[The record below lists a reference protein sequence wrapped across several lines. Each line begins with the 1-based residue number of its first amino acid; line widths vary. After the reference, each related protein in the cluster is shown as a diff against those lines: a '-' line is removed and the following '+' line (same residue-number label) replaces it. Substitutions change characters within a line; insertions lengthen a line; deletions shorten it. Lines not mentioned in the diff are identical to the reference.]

1 MREAFP
7 DLSRAHRAV
16 ARVLAHG
23 EQKRPGRGDAWLSRH
38 HLRDL
43 EAALRHLGRALV
55 DPSSRDESGELHLAH
70 VAARVL
76 LALERMER
84 R

>member
-1 MREAFP
+1 MSLP
-7 DLSRAHRAV
+7 DLDRARRAV

-23 EQKRPGRGDAWLSRH
+23 ERKRPGRGDAWLSRPA
-38 HLRDL
+38 LRDL

-55 DPSSRDESGELHLAH
+55 DPAARDEESGELHLAH
-70 VAARVL
+70 VAARVML
-76 LALERMER
+76 VLERVER